1 VLGGAVTGRA
11 GSPELEYSQMSPPSA
26 AIGVALGAPAG
37 AADVD
42 EGLDGCGSTGIWPHP
57 LSSAEIPTMAR
68 AVALRVATT
77 VVLCHAL
84 TGFAGS
90 DKP

>member
-1 VLGGAVTGRA
+1 
-11 GSPELEYSQMSPPSA
+11 MSPPS
-26 AIGVALGAPAG
+26 AIGVALGTPAG

-42 EGLDGCGSTGIWPHP
+42 GLDGCGSTGIWPHA

-77 VVLCHAL
+77 VVLWHAL
-84 TGFAGS
+84 AGFARS